1 MTDTIK
7 YDVADRIATITLNRP
22 ELMNAFTWEM
32 VGAWADALQRAQ
44 ADDGVQVIVVT
55 GAGKAFC
62 SGGDINNMGDR
73 QSRTPLMRKNE
84 LMANVHR
91 IPLALEAID
100 KPVIA
105 AVNGAATG
113 AGMDLALQCDLR
125 FAAASARFG
134 ETYVRVGLVPGAGG
148 TWFLPRL
155 VGTAKALEL
164 FWTGDLIDAAEAE
177 RIGVVNKVLPDAE
190 LMPHVR
196 AVATKIANGPPLSIR
211 FIKRAVYQG
220 MRIDLRTSLDLIS
233 SHFAVVSASADHKE
247 AVQAWREKR
256 KPNFTGS

>member
-44 ADDGVQVIVVT
+44 ADDEVQVIVVT

-125 FAAASARFG
+125 FAAASARLG

>member
-44 ADDGVQVIVVT
+44 ADDEVQVIVVT

-91 IPLALEAID
+91 IPLALEAIY